1 VLFNLGMI
9 LSDDGRPESDGYLA
23 RLVRDYPDSPD
34 VQEAWLR
41 MGSDRFDRRDF
52 AACVPYFEHAAD
64 GDNAAFAAIA
74 LYKMGWAQFAN
85 DRFESAAD
93 AFRRLMDHY
102 AAHQDVAATMDLRDE
117 AREYLVHSL
126 ARAGGAGAFQRY
138 FDTLGPRDYESD
150 ILMSL
155 GHMMRSVSLY
165 GDAIACDELWLERYP
180 ADARALETAERMVA
194 TYRRWN
200 RNDDAR
206 EAKLAQAERFLPGSP
221 WFPANPGDSLRAAGN
236 AFAQSAFRENAGYY
250 HRRARDNDA
259 PADWNAALS
268 NYERYLTHWPSSGD
282 ASRMHYFAGE
292 AAARLDAYPRSIA
305 HFDAAFASDSTA
317 LALDAGWQRIAVT
330 DAWYRSTRARDA
342 AHGSDS
348 LAVKLIAAGDTFLD
362 RFPADS
368 RAADIVW
375 RKGNVA
381 YAHGW
386 YADAATTLE
395 TFGSRYPDDA
405 RVARAARL
413 SGDAHYRRADF
424 KSASRSYRLTVELA
438 ARTGEDSLVAA
449 VRPTIAICDYQHAES
464 VAAAD
469 TLAGEVRA
477 APLFVALATEWPDY
491 PHADLALYRAG
502 LGFAS
507 GAKKDDAI
515 GAWEQLLKRYPR
527 SEYARD
533 GAVQIASAWESA
545 GDRSRAAFA
554 WERFSRQHPDDPD
567 APAALLKA
575 GDLLEASNDMAGAEG
590 MRDAF
595 IQRYPADTRTV
606 MEIRATRARRE
617 LASGSTG
624 GIELQAYL
632 ALAEKNPEMASP
644 AILAQVDYLR
654 AEAMHAGYDAIR
666 LTQPLPESIER
677 KQQSLEAMLQQ
688 YARCT
693 EQGVT
698 EYSHASAHRIGQA
711 LIAFGDAL
719 MQSERPAELSGDDRL
734 AYDDVLAEQAWGF
747 YDRGEDVWSD
757 MLRQAGEST
766 DDPGNWLGQTR
777 GALWPRIAQR
787 FNFVPEASYPVVAA
801 TPPSPKD
808 GE

>member
-1 VLFNLGMI
+1 
-9 LSDDGRPESDGYLA
+9 
-23 RLVRDYPDSPD
+23 
-34 VQEAWLR
+34 
-41 MGSDRFDRRDF
+41 
-52 AACVPYFEHAAD
+52 
-64 GDNAAFAAIA
+64 
-74 LYKMGWAQFAN
+74 
-85 DRFESAAD
+85 
-93 AFRRLMDHY
+93 
-102 AAHQDVAATMDLRDE
+102 
-117 AREYLVHSL
+117 
-126 ARAGGAGAFQRY
+126 
-138 FDTLGPRDYESD
+138 
-150 ILMSL
+150 
-155 GHMMRSVSLY
+155 
-165 GDAIACDELWLERYP
+165 
-180 ADARALETAERMVA
+180 
-194 TYRRWN
+194 
-200 RNDDAR
+200 
-206 EAKLAQAERFLPGSP
+206 
-221 WFPANPGDSLRAAGN
+221 
-236 AFAQSAFRENAGYY
+236 
-250 HRRARDNDA
+250 
-259 PADWNAALS
+259 
-268 NYERYLTHWPSSGD
+268 
-282 ASRMHYFAGE
+282 
-292 AAARLDAYPRSIA
+292 
-305 HFDAAFASDSTA
+305 
-317 LALDAGWQRIAVT
+317 
-330 DAWYRSTRARDA
+330 
-342 AHGSDS
+342 
-348 LAVKLIAAGDTFLD
+348 
-362 RFPADS
+362 
-368 RAADIVW
+368 
-375 RKGNVA
+375 
-381 YAHGW
+381 
-386 YADAATTLE
+386 
-395 TFGSRYPDDA
+395 
-405 RVARAARL
+405 
-413 SGDAHYRRADF
+413 
-424 KSASRSYRLTVELA
+424 
-438 ARTGEDSLVAA
+438 
-449 VRPTIAICDYQHAES
+449 
-464 VAAAD
+464 
-469 TLAGEVRA
+469 
-477 APLFVALATEWPDY
+477 
-491 PHADLALYRAG
+491 
-502 LGFAS
+502 
-507 GAKKDDAI
+507 
-515 GAWEQLLKRYPR
+515 LLKRYPR

-554 WERFSRQHPDDPD
+554 WDRFSRQHPDDPD

-595 IQRYPADTRTV
+595 IQRYPADTRAV
-606 MEIRATRARRE
+606 IEIRATRARRE
-617 LASGSTG
+617 LASGITG
-624 GIELQAYL
+624 GTELQAYL